1 MVNVIA
7 SNSTYSLHQ
16 NLQFLIIGLEHA
28 CAKCARLSFLSGRN
42 RKQHTLRKD
51 TRYEAN
57 PPIACNEL
65 IYQLDARNWKAL
77 IDHYNFGV

>member
-1 MVNVIA
+1 MGWPILT
-7 SNSTYSLHQ
+7 SLHTYSLRQ

-28 CAKCARLSFLSGRN
+28 CAKCARLSFLSGRD

-57 PPIACNEL
+57 RPITCNEF
-65 IYQLDARNWKAL
+65 I
-77 IDHYNFGV
+77 